1 MIRRCFTE
9 VHGSKAAKLE
19 GRSFLG
25 KKKGGKAGHGTYVLL
40 IMCRSVDM
48 CIQDTCVFDLNHFEW
63 LVKSSQCFE
72 LRQTNEAAQK
82 T

>member
-1 MIRRCFTE
+1 MRTGRSKAWPAPMIRRCFTE

-40 IMCRSVDM
+40 IMC
-48 CIQDTCVFDLNHFEW
+48 L
-63 LVKSSQCFE
+63 
-72 LRQTNEAAQK
+72 
-82 T
+82 